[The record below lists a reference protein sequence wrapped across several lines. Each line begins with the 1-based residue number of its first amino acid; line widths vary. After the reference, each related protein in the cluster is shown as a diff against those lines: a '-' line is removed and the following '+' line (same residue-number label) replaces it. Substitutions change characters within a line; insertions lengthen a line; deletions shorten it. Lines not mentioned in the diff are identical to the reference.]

1 MGHEE
6 EEGRF
11 VTTMMS
17 IKVMVMTIVYHGTT
31 VCLTKHHERAGD
43 RYNHPPL
50 SLAVGCQSHTNFW
63 KHSDHLAV
71 LYQISDKYLQDRRR
85 SPGSKQ
91 RGLNNWRGRLGAA
104 ELWKSN
110 NWGTE

>member
-1 MGHEE
+1 MVGGMGHEE

-43 RYNHPPL
+43 ILCYH
-50 SLAVGCQSHTNFW
+50 SLWEAIVT
-63 KHSDHLAV
+63 L
-71 LYQISDKYLQDRRR
+71 IS
-85 SPGSKQ
+85 GSIMII
-91 RGLNNWRGRLGAA
+91 
-104 ELWKSN
+104 
-110 NWGTE
+110 